1 MKKNIAIVAGGD
13 SSEVGISLKSAKGLY
28 SFIDKER
35 YNVWIVTLI
44 GKNWQVQCLDGEKRE
59 IDKNDFSFIQQEKKI
74 KFDFAYVTIHGTP
87 GENGLLQGYFNLI
100 GLPFSCC
107 DVLPAALTFNKFY
120 CNRFLKNFDIL
131 VAESLL
137 FRKGAP
143 ISIEEINKK
152 IGYPCFVKPNASG
165 SSFGITKVKS
175 ENQIQLALDRAF
187 TEGDEVMVEKFI
199 EGTEVTCGIYKTK
212 QKTVVLPITEVVPK
226 NDFFDYNAK
235 YNGQVQEITPARIQQ
250 QTAEQIQQLTAKVY
264 DILNCKGIVRMDYI
278 ISNEGAIYLLEI
290 NTTPGMTETSFIPQ
304 QVKAAGLNM
313 TDVLTEII
321 ENELNNQ

>member
-212 QKTVVLPITEVVPK
+212 QKTVILPITEVVPK

>member
-13 SSEVGISLKSAKGLY
+13 SSEVGVSLKSAEGLY
-28 SFIDKER
+28 FYMDKNR
-35 YNVWIVTLI
+35 YNVWIVTLV

-59 IDKNDFSFIQQEKKI
+59 IDKNDFSFTQQEKKI
-74 KFDFAYVTIHGTP
+74 KFDFAYITIHGTP

-143 ISIEEINKK
+143 ISIEEITQK

-175 ENQIQLALDRAF
+175 ENQIQLALDIAF

-250 QTAEQIQQLTAKVY
+250 QTAEQIQQLTTKIY

-278 ISNEGAIYLLEI
+278 ISNEGAICLLEV

-304 QVKAAGLNM
+304 QVKVAGLSM

>member
-44 GKNWQVQCLDGEKRE
+44 GKNWQVQCLNGEKRE

-212 QKTVVLPITEVVPK
+212 QKTVILPITEVVPK

>member
-35 YNVWIVTLI
+35 YNVWTVTLI
-44 GKNWQVQCLDGEKRE
+44 GKDWQVQCLDGEKRE

-74 KFDFAYVTIHGTP
+74 KFDFAYITIHGTP

-137 FRKGAP
+137 FRKGVP
-143 ISIEEINKK
+143 ISIEEITQK

-212 QKTVVLPITEVVPK
+212 QKTVALPITEVVPK

-278 ISNEGAIYLLEI
+278 ISNKGAIYLLEI

>member
-137 FRKGAP
+137 FRKGAL
-143 ISIEEINKK
+143 ISIEEITQK

-175 ENQIQLALDRAF
+175 ENQIQLALDIAF

-250 QTAEQIQQLTAKVY
+250 QTAEQIQQLTTKIY

>member
-35 YNVWIVTLI
+35 YNVWTVTLI
-44 GKNWQVQCLDGEKRE
+44 GKDWQVQCLDGEKKE

-74 KFDFAYVTIHGTP
+74 KFDFAYITIHGTP

-131 VAESLL
+131 VTESLL
-137 FRKGAP
+137 FRKGVP
-143 ISIEEINKK
+143 ISIEEITQK

-212 QKTVVLPITEVVPK
+212 QKTVALPITEVVPK

-278 ISNEGAIYLLEI
+278 ISNKGAIYLLEI

>member
-212 QKTVVLPITEVVPK
+212 QKTVALPITEVVPK

>member
-13 SSEVGISLKSAKGLY
+13 SSEVGVSLKSAEGLY
-28 SFIDKER
+28 FYMDKNR
-35 YNVWIVTLI
+35 YNVWIVTLV

-137 FRKGAP
+137 FRKGAL
-143 ISIEEINKK
+143 ISIEEITQK

-175 ENQIQLALDRAF
+175 ENQIQLALDIAF

-250 QTAEQIQQLTAKVY
+250 QTAEQIQQLTTKIY

>member
-13 SSEVGISLKSAKGLY
+13 SSEVGVSLKSAKGLY
-28 SFIDKER
+28 FYMDKNR
-35 YNVWIVTLI
+35 YNVWIVTLV

-59 IDKNDFSFIQQEKKI
+59 IDKNDFSFTQQEKKI
-74 KFDFAYVTIHGTP
+74 KFDFAYITIHGTP

-131 VAESLL
+131 VAKSLL

-143 ISIEEINKK
+143 ISIEEITQK

-175 ENQIQLALDRAF
+175 ENQIQLALDIAF
-187 TEGDEVMVEKFI
+187 TEGDEVMVESLLK
-199 EGTEVTCGIYKTK
+199 E
-212 QKTVVLPITEVVPK
+212 QK
-226 NDFFDYNAK
+226 
-235 YNGQVQEITPARIQQ
+235 
-250 QTAEQIQQLTAKVY
+250 
-264 DILNCKGIVRMDYI
+264 
-278 ISNEGAIYLLEI
+278 
-290 NTTPGMTETSFIPQ
+290 
-304 QVKAAGLNM
+304 
-313 TDVLTEII
+313 
-321 ENELNNQ
+321 